1 MNFNRR
7 VVIAIVL
14 AVVSLSSES
23 LALDRTT
30 YRTRDGRSWI
40 RPVSSDELE
49 YRHEG
54 TTLLCKYSVQDGS
67 LRVILT
73 VLGTQQVLYF
83 KRTPDGYTSEDGE
96 SYMTP
101 AAIADLQR
109 REQAARE
116 AQQRAQQAEAARRAE
131 AERVA
136 REAERVAREAAQREA
151 ERAREAAARKAKA
164 DIDML
169 EGTDCS
175 TESLSISVPA
185 NETRKFRV
193 DSKRHCW
200 TPWLIGTQYL
210 TWERTLGD
218 ILVQAEFESGKTKE
232 QIAGPTKTFD
242 LRGSD
247 PVKRIRFKSVQE
259 APVEVLFKAHY

>member
-1 MNFNRR
+1 MYHQKEAHMKSLSRL
-7 VVIAIVL
+7 VIVL
-14 AVVSLSSES
+14 VLAIVSLSTAL
-23 LALDRTT
+23 LALDKTT

-40 RPVSSDELE
+40 RLVSSDELE

-54 TTLLCKYSVQDGS
+54 TTFLCKYSVQDGS
-67 LRVILT
+67 LRVILS

-136 REAERVAREAAQREA
+136 SETAA
-151 ERAREAAARKAKA
+151 KKLKA

-175 TESLSISVPA
+175 TESLSVSVPREGVREFVLSPDRA
-185 NETRKFRV
+185 
-193 DSKRHCW
+193 CL
-200 TPWLIGTQYL
+200 TPWL
-210 TWERTLGD
+210 
-218 ILVQAEFESGKTKE
+218 
-232 QIAGPTKTFD
+232 
-242 LRGSD
+242 
-247 PVKRIRFKSVQE
+247 
-259 APVEVLFKAHY
+259 